1 MLPTNVIV
9 IIPVIT
15 NVYANRNFY
24 EYDLKKQN
32 INADL
37 LYDINIITITLFW
50 IFRTF
55 LCIMRIR
62 YIFAHLNSSQII
74 V

>member
-1 MLPTNVIV
+1 MQIEIFMNL
-9 IIPVIT
+9 
-15 NVYANRNFY
+15 RF
-24 EYDLKKQN
+24 KKQN

-37 LYDINIITITLFW
+37 LHHLNIITITLFW

-62 YIFAHLNSSQII
+62 YISAHLNSS
-74 V
+74 